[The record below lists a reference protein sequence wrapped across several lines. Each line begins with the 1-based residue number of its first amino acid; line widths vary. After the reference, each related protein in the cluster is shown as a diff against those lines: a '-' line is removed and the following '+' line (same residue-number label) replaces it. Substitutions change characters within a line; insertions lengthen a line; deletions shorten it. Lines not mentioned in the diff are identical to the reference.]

1 MCSEKYIKTN
11 KYPTLHVGDVVLCT
25 YSNFDNEKEIGL
37 FAVVYDNSLDEN
49 TPHKDN
55 FMGCKITS
63 QNQWQYPY
71 YVNVPKGC
79 GNLDYDSRL
88 ACSLLHMIHKKNII
102 RVVGHLSKRKIRE
115 MRKKLQKFE
124 KDVDK
129 MFMGVL

>member
-1 MCSEKYIKTN
+1 MCSGYVKTDKYT
-11 KYPTLHVGDVVLCT
+11 TLHVGDVVLCV
-25 YSNFDNEKEIGL
+25 YSNFNNEKEVGL
-37 FAVVYDNSLDEN
+37 FAVIYDNSLDEN

-71 YVNVPKGC
+71 YVNVHKGD
-79 GNLDYDSRL
+79 GNLDCDSKI
-88 ACSLLHMIHKKNII
+88 ACSLLHMLHKKSMLRLI
-102 RVVGHLSKRKIRE
+102 GHLSKRKIQE

-129 MFMGVL
+129 MFEEVV